1 LTIIRRPAGNSL
13 EFHMENLVRKLA
25 SLCLLLPLCGP
36 IWAAQTISKP
46 KVRAITAF
54 IRVDA
59 AHYDAQVR
67 EALNLLREARSAY
80 QQRGYE
86 VETIRITTQPF
97 PEIIHGLSEEQA
109 MDFFHGLDALA
120 KRESFLA
127 NVGPAMLADGDAVG
141 SVDLLARVLTQT
153 ENLNASIVVAQ
164 EDGIHWNA
172 VRQSAKIMKDV
183 AEHTPHSRGTFR
195 FAATALLA
203 PFGPFF
209 PSSYHTGAGHA
220 FSIGLE
226 AASVVQAV
234 LENNKGNVENAAQ
247 SLAAELSRFD
257 TECEQI
263 AKEIEKRSGWRYAG
277 LDPTPAPLGKVS
289 MGNAIEKFIG
299 AKFGS
304 SGTMTAAAII
314 TRAVKSVPVKQV
326 GYAGLMLPVM
336 EDSVLAQRWSESTY
350 SIDSLLAYSA
360 VCGTGL
366 DTVPLPGDVT
376 EHQLAQI
383 IGDMASLAYKWKK
396 PLSARLQPVTG
407 KRAGEKTDFGDPMLT
422 DTVLQKLP

>member
-1 LTIIRRPAGNSL
+1 
-13 EFHMENLVRKLA
+13 METLRRKLA
-25 SLCLLLPLCGP
+25 LPCLLLFICAPAWGARTL
-36 IWAAQTISKP
+36 SRP
-46 KVRAITAF
+46 KIRAITAF
-54 IRVDA
+54 IRIDA
-59 AHYDAQVR
+59 AHYDTQVR
-67 EALNLLREARSAY
+67 EALTVLREARNSY
-80 QQRGYE
+80 LQRGYE

-97 PEIIHGLSEEQA
+97 PEIVHGLNDEQA
-109 MDFFHGLDALA
+109 MDFFQGFDALA

-127 NVGPAMLADGDAVG
+127 NIGPAMLSDSDPIGVAE
-141 SVDLLARVLTQT
+141 LLTRVLTQT
-153 ENLNASIVVAQ
+153 ETLNSSIVVAQ

-172 VRQSAKIMKDV
+172 VRESAKVMKYV
-183 AEHTPHSRGTFR
+183 ADHTPHSRGTFR
-195 FAATALLA
+195 FAATAMLA

-209 PSSYHTGAGHA
+209 PGSYHTSAGHA

-226 AASVVQAV
+226 AADVVQAV
-234 LENNKGNVENAAQ
+234 FESSQGNAENAAQ

-263 AKEIEKRSGWRYAG
+263 AKEIEKQSGWTYAG

-289 MGNAIEKFIG
+289 IGDAIEKFIG

-336 EDSVLAQRWSESTY
+336 EDSLLAQRWSESTY

-360 VCGTGL
+360 VCATGL
-366 DTVPLPGDVT
+366 DTVPLPGDIT
-376 EHQLAQI
+376 EQQLAKI
-383 IGDMASLAYKWKK
+383 IGDMASLAFKWKK

-407 KRAGEKTDFGDPMLT
+407 KKAGEKTDFADPVLT
-422 DTVLQKLP
+422 DAVLQKLP

>member
-1 LTIIRRPAGNSL
+1 
-13 EFHMENLVRKLA
+13 METLRRKLA
-25 SLCLLLPLCGP
+25 LPCLLLFICAPAWGARTL
-36 IWAAQTISKP
+36 SRP
-46 KVRAITAF
+46 KIRAITAF
-54 IRVDA
+54 IRIDA
-59 AHYDAQVR
+59 AHYDTQVR
-67 EALNLLREARSAY
+67 EALTVLREARNSY
-80 QQRGYE
+80 LQRGYE
-86 VETIRITTQPF
+86 VQTIRITTQPF
-97 PEIIHGLSEEQA
+97 PEIVHGLNDEQA
-109 MDFFHGLDALA
+109 MDFFQGFDALA

-127 NVGPAMLADGDAVG
+127 NIGPAMLSDSDPIGVAE
-141 SVDLLARVLTQT
+141 LLTRVLTQT
-153 ENLNASIVVAQ
+153 ETLNSSIVVAQ

-172 VRQSAKIMKDV
+172 VRESAKVMKYV
-183 AEHTPHSRGTFR
+183 ADHTPHSRGTFR
-195 FAATALLA
+195 FAATAMLA

-209 PSSYHTGAGHA
+209 PGSYHTSAGHA

-226 AASVVQAV
+226 AADVVQAV
-234 LENNKGNVENAAQ
+234 FESSQGNAENAAQ

-263 AKEIEKRSGWRYAG
+263 AKEIEKQSGWTYAG

-289 MGNAIEKFIG
+289 IGDAIEKFIG

-336 EDSVLAQRWSESTY
+336 EDSLLAQRWSESTY

-360 VCGTGL
+360 VCATGL
-366 DTVPLPGDVT
+366 DTVPLPGDIT
-376 EHQLAQI
+376 EQQLAKI
-383 IGDMASLAYKWKK
+383 IGDMASLAFKWKK

-407 KRAGEKTDFGDPMLT
+407 KKAGEKTDFADPVLT
-422 DTVLQKLP
+422 DAVLQKLP